1 MFEFQLTDAIIL
13 AVALTM
19 ILAIYYLAKQVSV
32 NSRAVRSCNR
42 QASLAFASEVYAEVA
57 NDGELAT
64 LFRSGLNDFS
74 SLSENEKVRMHFFL
88 QSVVILFRDNFN
100 AYNEEVISA
109 EEYESN
115 RAATTAVL
123 RMPGGKVW
131 WQDAQNAFAT
141 ELRHEL
147 NTDTDAQY
155 ALGDIY
161 PYFLFKEGE
170 LHQPGLATSNSSRES
185 DRESCNT
192 IQSNSP
198 AAANEELPE
207 RGPERSVV
215 GLNVVEPNWR
225 KGLARR
231 RTRQNF
237 INR

>member
-19 ILAIYYLAKQVSV
+19 ILAICYLAKQVSV

-74 SLSENEKVRMHFFL
+74 SLSANEKVRMHFFL
-88 QSVVILFRDNFN
+88 QSVVILFRDSFN

-161 PYFLFKEGE
+161 PYFLFEEGE
-170 LHQPGLATSNSSRES
+170 LHQPENAAASINSEGGSR
-185 DRESCNT
+185 
-192 IQSNSP
+192 IKGNSP
-198 AAANEELPE
+198 TAANEELSE
-207 RGPERSVV
+207 SGVV
-215 GLNVVEPNWR
+215 AFNIVEPNWR

-237 INR
+237 IDR